1 MTNNNIIVFL
11 IVLVS
16 LSAFFSATE
25 TAFSSLNK
33 IRMKNLANDGNGRA
47 KLVLKLAE
55 DFPSLLSTILI
66 GNNIVNILASSLATV
81 LFVDLIGEET
91 GVATS
96 TVVMTIVVLICGE
109 VTPKSIAKEMPEKF
123 AMFVAPI
130 IRILVF
136 ILTPFNFFFRTLQKV
151 VAFFFKVESD
161 DSFSSEEFITIVE
174 EAHSDGGMDDHEA
187 NLLTNAI
194 EFNDLEVK
202 DILTPRVDVIA
213 TNIAANIDDIEYLYR
228 ENGFSRLPVYEGTI
242 DNIIGVLHEKDF
254 YNVYYTNQ
262 SKPIS
267 EILQNVN
274 YTSPHIKISALLR
287 QLQSSK
293 SHMAIVI
300 DEYGGTAGIITM
312 EDILEEL
319 VGEIYDEHDEVE
331 ELYRKLDDHT
341 YLIQGDLDID
351 DMFDFLGIDVKEDFD
366 FVTTSGWVIHNCDCI
381 PEVGHEFDFMN
392 LHVTVTDA
400 DSKIVNEIRVEVREP
415 QEEEEEKHDYFKR
428 DDKKNR
434 NEN

>member
-1 MTNNNIIVFL
+1 MTNNNIIVIL
-11 IVLVS
+11 CVLVF

-25 TAFSSLNK
+25 TSFSSFNK
-33 IRMKNLANDGNGRA
+33 IKMKNLANDGNRKA
-47 KLVLKLAE
+47 KLVLHLSD

-66 GNNIVNILASSLATV
+66 GNNIVNIMASSLATV
-81 LFVDLIGEET
+81 LFVDIIGEES
-91 GVATS
+91 GVAAS
-96 TVVMTIVVLICGE
+96 TIVMTIVVLICGE

-130 IRILVF
+130 IQILVF
-136 ILTPFNFFFRTLQKV
+136 LLTPCNFFFRTLQKA

-213 TNIAANIDDIEYLYR
+213 TSISAQIDDIEYLYR
-228 ENGFSRLPVYEGTI
+228 ENGFSRLPVYEGNI

-254 YNVYYTNQ
+254 YNLYYTNPT
-262 SKPIS
+262 KPIVD
-267 EILQNVN
+267 ILQAVN

-293 SHMAIVI
+293 SHMAVVI

-331 ELYRKLDDHT
+331 ELYTKLDDKT
-341 YLIQGDLDID
+341 YLIKGDLEID
-351 DMFDFLGIDVKEDFD
+351 DMLDLMNIENKEDFD

-381 PEVGHEFDFMN
+381 PEVGAEFDFKN

-400 DSKIVNEIRVEVREP
+400 DSKVVNEIKVEIGEV
-415 QEEEEEKHDYFKR
+415 EEEDEDKHDYFKR
-428 DDKKNR
+428 DRKDR
-434 NEN
+434 EDQ